1 MRKAL
6 GRDVD
11 LSEKDVVA
19 KLKTFV
25 AQKDARRAHGD
36 GVLIG
41 LLGRGIQS
49 SRTPAMHER
58 EAVRL
63 GLSYAYLLVDFDA
76 LGLSDGTL
84 GAVLAAAAR
93 LGFAGLNV
101 THPFKQS
108 IVAHL
113 ARLDPEAEAIGA
125 VNTVVLRNGS
135 ASGHN
140 TDSWGFAMSFREGMA
155 GCSLDRVVQF
165 GAGGAGAAVAYALLD
180 LGAANLIV
188 LDSDPGKARDLAGR
202 LAGRFGG
209 RVRSAVADPAMV
221 GTASGIINTT
231 PVGMAKYPGVPFVAD
246 WLTPRQWVAEIIYF
260 PEETELLRHARK
272 LGCRALSG
280 TGMAIH
286 QAVRS
291 FELFTGIAADPAAM
305 AGHFV
310 AADKQPTTMGG
321 L

>member
-1 MRKAL
+1 V
-6 GRDVD
+6 G
-11 LSEKDVVA
+11 LSENDIVTR
-19 KLKTFV
+19 LETLV
-25 AQKDARRAHGD
+25 AQKHARRAHGD
-36 GVLIG
+36 CVLIG

-58 EAVRL
+58 EAARL
-63 GLSYAYLLVDFDA
+63 GLSYAYVLVDFDA
-76 LGLSDGTL
+76 LGLSDAAL
-84 GAVLAAAAR
+84 GVVFAAAAR

-113 ARLDPEAEAIGA
+113 AYLDPEAEAIGA

-135 ASGHN
+135 AGGHN
-140 TDSWGFAMSFREGMA
+140 TDSSGFATSFRQGMA
-155 GCSLDRVVQF
+155 GCSLDRIVQF

-180 LGAANLIV
+180 LGAEDLIV
-188 LDSDPGKARDLAGR
+188 VDSDPRKARDLAAR
-202 LAGRFGG
+202 LARPFGG
-209 RVRSAVADPAMV
+209 RVRSAVADPEMV
-221 GTASGIINTT
+221 GTANGIVNTT
-231 PVGMAKYPGVPFVAD
+231 PVGMAKYPGVPFAPD

-260 PEETELLRHARK
+260 PEETELLRHARR

-286 QAVRS
+286 HAVRA

-305 AGHFV
+305 AGHFG